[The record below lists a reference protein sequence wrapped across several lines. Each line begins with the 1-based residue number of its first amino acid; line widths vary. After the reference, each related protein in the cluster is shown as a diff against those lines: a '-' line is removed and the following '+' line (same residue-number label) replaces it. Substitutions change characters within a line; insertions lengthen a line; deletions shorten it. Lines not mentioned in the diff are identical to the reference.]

1 MGYRKHTDS
10 STLRT
15 NKYWKILGVT
25 LPRWLWL
32 IVVGVI
38 LFIIQ
43 FGLPDPVEDG
53 INALL
58 RDPNS
63 LPFTGVVPLLK
74 ALLIIWKISG
84 IGLFIYGIVDLFL
97 SRSRS
102 HFE

>member
-1 MGYRKHTDS
+1 M
-10 STLRT
+10 
-15 NKYWKILGVT
+15 T

-58 RDPNS
+58 RNPNN

-74 ALLIIWKISG
+74 ALLIIWKLSG

>member
-1 MGYRKHTDS
+1 MAGFRKRTGGYASGTPRGC
-10 STLRT
+10 L
-15 NKYWKILGVT
+15 N
-25 LPRWLWL
+25 LPRWAWL

-38 LFIIQ
+38 LFIMQ

-63 LPFTGVVPLLK
+63 LPFTGVVPLLR

-97 SRSRS
+97 SRRRS